1 MSHFTRIRTQMVEK
15 KYLTQALKDL
25 GYTYEEGDV
34 QIRGFAGGQTTA
46 EIKVPTESRG
56 YDIGFRKAGDAY
68 EIVAD
73 WWGVKGINQEQF
85 QQQLTQRYAYHA
97 ARAKLEAQG
106 FNLIT
111 EEVEQDGQ
119 IRLVLRRMA

>member
-1 MSHFTRIRTQMVEK
+1 MSHFTRIKTQMVEK

-34 QIRGFAGGQTTA
+34 QIRGFAGGQTTS
-46 EIKVPTESRG
+46 EIKVHTESRS
-56 YDIGFRKAGDAY
+56 YDIGFRKAGASY